1 MKKIFSLFAAVLF
14 AGSMMAEGLLFEQT
28 YPGEPSAKVSSY
40 SKSFTLTTNG
50 YTLTYQNVNNGSNSD
65 SWDAV
70 RSGSKNEASK
80 ATVTT
85 EAIAEK
91 VSKVVIDFTQVLAS
105 KTNALYLQVAS
116 SADFAGATKI
126 DATIAVGEVA
136 FEIAEP
142 AENLFYQIVID
153 QAQGSA
159 NGFNRWDKIQFI
171 SPDGGT
177 PIVPPTYE
185 TIDVAKALEL
195 AGALADGASSP
206 DKYYVEGYAVA
217 VQAYSTQY
225 GNQIFFM
232 ADAVDAAEN
241 ARIQAYGA
249 YPEKDGKVYP
259 VLEGDKVRALGKLKK
274 FVNSSGTQLEIVNP
288 SVEFLEE
295 VEGDR
300 TIEPVVE
307 ADAVFLPADF
317 KDQGKAATDEDP
329 TGGEV
334 SATKN
339 GVTVAANSAYGHEK
353 ALRVYAKSSLS
364 ITSETEQIGKL
375 VFSFANVNNK
385 TYDGGLEAEIVVNA
399 KEWSVESLASQAR
412 IEKLEVYFGE
422 YEKPVDPEIPELP
435 EGVLTCAG
443 AVEAAAAIAD
453 PEEGKSNVGEEI
465 VKIRGYVTYAYGKKD
480 DGTQSAWLNDK
491 KGNNGLLEAY
501 NLSVTDAV
509 VKDDYVEV
517 EGKLAKY
524 LKPGKDGKDAE
535 MVIEVVE
542 GSMSIIVGGGGVTPQ
557 PQDLDTL
564 SVAQVLDS
572 VANLWKLADNGVTE
586 KEYVIRGYVSNVDV
600 AYSASNNN
608 ESFWIADTKE
618 STAASNADGAFYVFR
633 GRPKDSKAIGLHALV
648 CVTCKIKKYVKEGQD
663 PIIENETANCP
674 VNVLEEG
681 EEEQIESINVARAL
695 EIGQALQES
704 TDSQHSY
711 PSDARYE
718 ITGYVSSIVE
728 MYSSQHGNETFWIT
742 DTKGAR
748 TSDKTVAF
756 EVYRGKPNTQAE
768 IGLDAKIR
776 IVCKIK
782 NFKGTIENDGTNID
796 FEVLE
801 QGTLNIEDV
810 DVATAIAKTQELAQ
824 GAQSAE
830 SYRVHGYVKKVSE
843 EFNSQYNNM
852 SIFLTDDFDNPGQ
865 SEQSFQ
871 VYRGKISADDA
882 AKVEVGTY
890 VVVTGRLDNNSH
902 GLQMASGAQIELAEA
917 PVIETI
923 DVNVAEA
930 LEVGAALGND
940 EKTDKLYRITG
951 YVTHAGEY
959 IDEEDVRTQT
969 FWLDDQPGAEATG
982 IQAFLATV
990 PGEFSSN
997 MQVKIVLIGRIQ
1009 KFINEE
1015 SEVEIRVERGIA
1027 SWGEGI
1033 ENVVLTEKAQKVVV
1047 DGVIYIIRDNK
1058 MFNLQGTQVR

>member
-28 YPGEPSAKVSSY
+28 YPGEPSEKVSAY
-40 SKSFTLTTNG
+40 TKSFTMTTNG
-50 YTLTYQNVNNGSNSD
+50 YTLTYANINNGSSTDNPA
-65 SWDAV
+65 WDAL
-70 RSGSKNEASK
+70 RAGRKNNASV
-80 ATVTT
+80 ATITS

-91 VSKVVIDFTQVLAS
+91 VSKVVIDFTQVNANL
-105 KTNALYLQVAS
+105 TNELYLQVAA

-126 DATIAVGEVA
+126 SATIAVGEVE
-136 FEIAEP
+136 FVIAEP

-153 QAQGSA
+153 QAAGSA
-159 NGFNRWDKIQFI
+159 NGFNRFDKVQFI

-185 TIDVAKALEL
+185 TINVAQALEL

-274 FVNSSGTQLEIVNP
+274 FVNSSGTQLEIINP

-307 ADAVFLPADF
+307 ANAVFLPADF
-317 KDQGKAATDEDP
+317 KDQGKAATEEDP

-422 YEKPVDPEIPELP
+422 YEKPVDPEVPELP

-453 PEEGKSNVGEEI
+453 PTADNKTVKGDVVKVRGFVTFAYDAKDGK
-465 VKIRGYVTYAYGKKD
+465 
-480 DGTQSAWLNDK
+480 QSAWLGDT
-491 KGNNGLLEAY
+491 KGGEGLIQAY
-501 NLSVTDAV
+501 NAAITDAV
-509 VKDDYVEV
+509 NKGDYVEV
-517 EGKLAKY
+517 EGSLAKFY
-524 LKPGKDGKDAE
+524 KAADNTVLELLD
-535 MVIEVVE
+535 

-557 PQDLDTL
+557 PQELDTIT
-564 SVAQVLDS
+564 VAKALEIGGALEDG
-572 VANLWKLADNGVTE
+572 KTTE
-586 KEYVIRGYVSNVDV
+586 KEYVIKGYVSNIVD
-600 AYSASNNN
+600 AYSVSNNN
-608 ESFWIADTKE
+608 ETFWLAAEKE

-663 PIIENETANCP
+663 PIIENEKANCP

-704 TDSQHSY
+704 TDNQHSY

-728 MYSSQHGNETFWIT
+728 MYSSFGNETFWIT

-801 QGTLNIEDV
+801 QGTLNIEDI
-810 DVATAIAKTQELAQ
+810 DVATAIEKASALDA
-824 GAQSAE
+824 GAVSTE
-830 SYRVHGYVKKVSE
+830 FYNVHGYVKSISSPYDESFK
-843 EFNSQYNNM
+843 NM
-852 SIFLTDDFDNPGQ
+852 SIYLTDDFDNPGQ

-871 VYRGKISADDA
+871 VFRGKISAEDA

-890 VVVTGRLDNNSH
+890 VVVTGHLDNNSH

-930 LEVGAALGND
+930 LAIGEALD
-940 EKTDKLYRITG
+940 LDQKSDKLYRITG
-951 YVTHAGEY
+951 YVTYAGEY
-959 IDEEDVRTQT
+959 DEDDQNQT

-982 IQAFLATV
+982 IKAELTSV

-1009 KFINEE
+1009 KYKNEYD
-1015 SEVEIRVERGIA
+1015 EVEIRVLRGTA